1 LCLNKA
7 TLDNRSVVI
16 VLISQHYVYDSIV
29 LTNISARNTIMYL
42 WGARKDLSCHILNPR
57 NKHSHHDATVS
68 IGQPIL
74 FLRVGQ
80 SVWT

>member
-1 LCLNKA
+1 LKALQRSFSSQFFILCLNKA

-42 WGARKDLSCHILNPR
+42 
-57 NKHSHHDATVS
+57 
-68 IGQPIL
+68 
-74 FLRVGQ
+74 
-80 SVWT
+80 